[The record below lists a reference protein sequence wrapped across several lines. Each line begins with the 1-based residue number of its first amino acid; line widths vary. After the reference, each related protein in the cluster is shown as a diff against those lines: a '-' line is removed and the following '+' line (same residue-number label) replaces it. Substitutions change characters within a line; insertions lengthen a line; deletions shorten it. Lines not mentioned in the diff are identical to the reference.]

1 MVVNTYNSLSDE
13 RRTYTLLP
21 MDTPITTLADR
32 LVLARTASK
41 FSQEEVA
48 KEVGIAQPSYSA
60 LERGVNKAT
69 TKIGSLANLF
79 SVDAY
84 WLETGQGQMDR
95 PRVGEDRLGYPV
107 LPPREQARTPEER
120 RILRIFRAFN
130 DQQRRGLL
138 AVFEKGE

>member
-1 MVVNTYNSLSDE
+1 MMN
-13 RRTYTLLP
+13 RRACNLP
-21 MDTPITTLADR
+21 AVEYSRSTLAER
-32 LVLARTASK
+32 LVQARTESGLGQDAVARNIGM
-41 FSQEEVA
+41 SQ
-48 KEVGIAQPSYSA
+48 QSYSD
-60 LERGVNKAT
+60 LETSKSKST

-79 SVDAY
+79 GVDAY
-84 WLETGQGQMDR
+84 WLETGQGNMKR

-120 RILRIFRAFN
+120 RILRVFRALN